1 MTARLKS
8 LPPSKLTARA
18 ARGVLCR
25 ARQSVSGDAVD
36 CREPGRE
43 RPPTG
48 ALVPGPAPLRG
59 GSLTPRQ
66 PVQVVRTVVA
76 VFFQNG
82 RAPCR

>member
-1 MTARLKS
+1 ME
-8 LPPSKLTARA
+8 
-18 ARGVLCR
+18 
-25 ARQSVSGDAVD
+25 

-43 RPPTG
+43 RPPVACPRFWSR
-48 ALVPGPAPLRG
+48 ALAR